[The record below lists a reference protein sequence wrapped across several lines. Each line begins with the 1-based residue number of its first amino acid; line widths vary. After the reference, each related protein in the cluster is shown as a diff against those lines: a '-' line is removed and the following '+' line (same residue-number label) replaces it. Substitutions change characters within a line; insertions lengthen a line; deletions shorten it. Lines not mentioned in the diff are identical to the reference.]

1 MNEETLLWNDVII
14 CSQVGRNLAST
25 LVLVKRNIILQEQV
39 TEMTDNLIINTWTSV
54 PSGFIQQILTLLLQR
69 VIQTEHLIIPV

>member
-39 TEMTDNLIINTWTSV
+39 TEMTDNLIIKTWTSV